1 MTDKITITVT
11 IDASLSSKWNRV
23 VSEEGEETN
32 EEDKWERV
40 LETDEPCFR
49 YSFLED
55 KKQIKEKTAPLG
67 VEAGNGWA
75 EVPVET
81 EPEPEEE
88 VELDSE
94 GNPVENEEVIDPKPE
109 ATNLR
114 FTKTHGLGFDEA
126 GLIEFNE
133 FPFLS
138 LTMSDM
144 IAGSAATATLPGQ
157 TTYNFELPPPT
168 FDDEGAEIPAPEPDR
183 ASGRN
188 FIFTDT
194 FDLSAFFTDPDPIVV
209 EYGNL
214 TGEPNRSTE
223 DGYPL
228 TPPPPVGL
236 RYLKVT
242 ISADKPLLSGAAL
255 TKYNPLKINLR
266 NIRDMPGVRVTSLA
280 TQHYVEPTKF
290 KLLEKYAFQ
299 PYCIVRVFNG
309 DDPIF
314 DRVTRSR
321 SMAHRPKADIGF
333 RTNYIIGHL
342 DRQFCMEAVETRP
355 VSVELQDREPKI
367 TEEEERKEVLKWE
380 MMIAGGN
387 GIDED
392 DEAYLPDAK
401 EGVNVT
407 KPVDVF
413 AVDQLRMR
421 SIHEGWK
428 TAGDSCSHG
437 ISKVHTGLLLDQS
450 AQLAA
455 AFNVNNL
462 GKNDNNKKRSSKIDL
477 PQVRKPFIK
486 ERLDVLQEK
495 RRRIPIGGLDEW
507 QLNEGELLIRKTGN
521 YLNDSAVPL
530 QHADMHLNYR
540 SESTSIG
547 LKIELQ
553 APLLSLQEGDAER
566 TGEPDEIYRPFT
578 RAVYTFEYGNVGLL
592 QSLNKAIEGVNSKNL
607 DMIGSLM
614 TYELTEEEIERAEGG
629 DLNIICGFTVLDD
642 DCRMIFI
649 EGTVEGMVLS
659 NPEIRFKKRL
669 YTSFNVDL
677 KKVRLREPLPM
688 LTSMPSIYNR
698 AKVSEE
704 CFEALQRLGEIR
716 HSNRM
721 SEANVLQMFPNA
733 AMVTSIESKYGESI
747 SMEDILGVKPKKKI
761 RSWERVDEGPV
772 VEEEVV
778 EDKKKEIVRLKGPT
792 DDKNPEFDAYLKT
805 RTSKDFLAEQG
816 ELLKMAQAEADVL
829 REERIAQDALED
841 PDRYMYSTQRLAYTE
856 IKKAQMRDRLS
867 KEKNCTFTYSQDY
880 TSQTVSMVDAERL
893 KHVLEDE
900 NKAKWKTKGGFC
912 YPAPRKASEYAIH
925 PDKPSQSRIDI
936 LSEEWTENEM
946 HPENVKR
953 EIKLKPGQPDF
964 NTVPSNGKMIFGGF
978 EAPKYTRDYESRNI
992 GSSVTLPRGK
1002 EINDMNPAFFNS
1014 VHLNGE
1020 AQAAEE
1026 EALRKKAEDEWRSK
1040 IVVDSL
1046 DFLVGGFVQK
1056 DVPDQ
1061 LDRVSDI
1068 LDGKALKKSLL
1079 IVRNARLPSGKKVPL
1094 RPPPYSIFSGEMYE
1108 DPKDF
1113 TEDLRP
1119 NDPTTYLTKNETT
1132 GVGEDFYRYIHHHTG
1147 KPKSQTFVA
1156 KVPIQPMTDAERF
1169 SGDPRWGG

>member
-1 MTDKITITVT
+1 M
-11 IDASLSSKWNRV
+11 
-23 VSEEGEETN
+23 
-32 EEDKWERV
+32 
-40 LETDEPCFR
+40 
-49 YSFLED
+49 
-55 KKQIKEKTAPLG
+55 
-67 VEAGNGWA
+67 
-75 EVPVET
+75 
-81 EPEPEEE
+81 
-88 VELDSE
+88 
-94 GNPVENEEVIDPKPE
+94 
-109 ATNLR
+109 
-114 FTKTHGLGFDEA
+114 
-126 GLIEFNE
+126 
-133 FPFLS
+133 
-138 LTMSDM
+138 
-144 IAGSAATATLPGQ
+144 PGQ
-157 TTYNFELPPPT
+157 TNYDFEVPPPT
-168 FDDEGAEIPAPEPDR
+168 FDDDGNEIPAPEPER
-183 ASGRN
+183 AAGRN

-194 FDLSAFFTDPDPIVV
+194 FDLSAFFTDPDPIVC

-214 TGEPNRSTE
+214 EGELNTSTVK
-223 DGYPL
+223 GCGTVYFPS
-228 TPPPPVGL
+228 TAPPPPGL
-236 RYLKVT
+236 RYLKIT
-242 ISADKPLLSGAAL
+242 ISADKPFLSGAAL

-266 NIRDMPGVRVTSLA
+266 NTRDMPGVRVTSLA

-290 KLLEKYAFQ
+290 KLLEKYAYQ

-314 DRVTRSR
+314 NRVTRSK
-321 SMAHRPKADIGF
+321 SLPHCPKTDIDF

-355 VSVELQDREPKI
+355 VSVELQDREPKV
-367 TEEEERKEVLKWE
+367 TEEEERAEVLKWE

-387 GIDED
+387 TITED
-392 DEAYLPDAK
+392 DENFVPDAK

-407 KPVDVF
+407 KAVDIF
-413 AVDQLRMR
+413 AVDALRMK

-437 ISKVHTGLLLDQS
+437 VSKCHTGLLLDQS

-455 AFNVNNL
+455 AYNVNNL
-462 GKNDNNKKRSSKIDL
+462 GMNDKSKKRSSKIDL
-477 PQVRKPFIK
+477 PQPHKPFIK
-486 ERLDVLQEK
+486 QRLDVLQEK

-553 APLLSLQEGDAER
+553 APLLSLKEGDVER
-566 TGEPDEIYRPFT
+566 TGEPDEIIYRPFT
-578 RAVYTFEYGNVGLL
+578 RAVYTFEYGNVKLL

-614 TYELTEEEIERAEGG
+614 TYELTEEEIERAENGE
-629 DLNIICGFTVLDD
+629 LNIICGFTVLDD

-649 EGTVEGMVLS
+649 EGTVEGMMQVLDEVRRTQANDWSYRVLS

-761 RSWERVDEGPV
+761 RSWERVDTGPV

-805 RTSKDFLAEQG
+805 RTSKDFLAEQE
-816 ELLKMAQAEADVL
+816 ELLKKAEAEADIL
-829 REERIAQDALED
+829 REKRRAEDALED

-856 IKKAQMRDRLS
+856 IKKAQLRDRLS
-867 KEKNCTFTYSQDY
+867 KEKNCTFTYSKDY
-880 TSQTVSMVDAERL
+880 TSQTVSMVDAER
-893 KHVLEDE
+893 
-900 NKAKWKTKGGFC
+900 
-912 YPAPRKASEYAIH
+912 
-925 PDKPSQSRIDI
+925 
-936 LSEEWTENEM
+936 
-946 HPENVKR
+946 
-953 EIKLKPGQPDF
+953 
-964 NTVPSNGKMIFGGF
+964 
-978 EAPKYTRDYESRNI
+978 
-992 GSSVTLPRGK
+992 
-1002 EINDMNPAFFNS
+1002 
-1014 VHLNGE
+1014 
-1020 AQAAEE
+1020 
-1026 EALRKKAEDEWRSK
+1026 
-1040 IVVDSL
+1040 
-1046 DFLVGGFVQK
+1046 
-1056 DVPDQ
+1056 
-1061 LDRVSDI
+1061 
-1068 LDGKALKKSLL
+1068 
-1079 IVRNARLPSGKKVPL
+1079 
-1094 RPPPYSIFSGEMYE
+1094 
-1108 DPKDF
+1108 
-1113 TEDLRP
+1113 
-1119 NDPTTYLTKNETT
+1119 
-1132 GVGEDFYRYIHHHTG
+1132 
-1147 KPKSQTFVA
+1147 
-1156 KVPIQPMTDAERF
+1156 
-1169 SGDPRWGG
+1169 